1 MKGEATVGSL
11 ARNGVRVGD
20 PAAPLFL
27 VGVPRSGTTL
37 LYKLLCLHPDVAYI
51 SNWMRIAPGVP
62 ALALVNRLT
71 SRFPD
76 TPQNRLVRRRPG
88 QRLRQ
93 RRPDAMAPAA
103 VP

>member
-1 MKGEATVGSL
+1 MKGEATFGSV
-11 ARNGVRVGD
+11 ARSGVRARD

-37 LYKLLCLHPDVAYI
+37 LYKLLCLHPEVAYI
-51 SNWMRIAPGVP
+51 SHWMRIAPGVP

-71 SRFPD
+71 FTIPRH
-76 TPQNRLVRRRPG
+76 PQDRLVRRWPG

-93 RRPDAMAPAA
+93 WRPDATAPAA